1 MGGQIVAVVL
11 FQHKTDAAL
20 AALAVDA
27 DDIGIIG
34 AADIVGVDGDVGA
47 GPAVLS
53 PLLAVGHALCNGILM
68 AAREGCKHQLTGIGG
83 ALVDVHPGHALVGS
97 ADGGHIGKVQ
107 SGVYAVAV
115 HVHGQRNGIDV
126 AGALAVAEQA
136 ALHPLCTRQHG
147 QLCAGHAGAAVVV
160 GVGGDDDAVAVFQVL
175 VAVLDLVCV
184 DMRHAHFHGNGQVDD
199 HGGGPGWAA

>member
-1 MGGQIVAVVL
+1 MGLHHTKGLFAVEEALLEDAEHLACTQLLVAVVGHALDLVAQHLAHLGGQIIAVVL
-11 FQHKTDAAL
+11 FQHKADAAL

-68 AAREGCKHQLTGIGG
+68 AAREGCKHQLTGVRG

-107 SGVYAVAV
+107 PGVYAVAV
-115 HVHGQRNGIDV
+115 
-126 AGALAVAEQA
+126 
-136 ALHPLCTRQHG
+136 
-147 QLCAGHAGAAVVV
+147 
-160 GVGGDDDAVAVFQVL
+160 
-175 VAVLDLVCV
+175 
-184 DMRHAHFHGNGQVDD
+184 
-199 HGGGPGWAA
+199 